1 VWDCY
6 PVSSRPLG
14 WIELSENGWGAIA
27 AWFAGP
33 ENVVREL
40 IGERTDQVRVT
51 CEMADGTVTSWTESI
66 TEEDVQDIGD
76 GIDSYLLD
84 SGLPTRPR
92 GYRWFMR
99 LPAGVTDEQDFWGHL
114 NEADSRM
121 PHRERDIIREAANLG
136 ATIRDLYVSSTQP

>member
-1 VWDCY
+1 MWDSY
-6 PVSSRPLG
+6 PVGRRPLG

-33 ENVVREL
+33 ENVVREP
-40 IGERTDQVRVT
+40 IGERTDQVRMT
-51 CEMADGTVTSWTESI
+51 CEKADGTITSRTETI
-66 TEEDVQDIGD
+66 TGEDVQDIED

-84 SGLPTRPR
+84 SGLPARPR

-114 NEADSRM
+114 NEADTRM
-121 PHRERDIIREAANLG
+121 AHRERDFIREAANLG
-136 ATIRDLYVSSTQP
+136 ATIKDLYVSSMQL